1 MPLPITALIL
11 DLGNVVLN
19 YDHGRSVKRIA
30 QLAGR
35 PEEEVESFVFGELKD
50 DFNRGRLSGK
60 AFYERVRDRFDLPV
74 CLDAFTQVWSDIF
87 WENPDV
93 VELLPALS
101 KKYPLYLLTNTD
113 ILHFKYILDNFDV
126 VPRFKKVFAS
136 YLMGV
141 AKPDKE
147 IYLQA
152 LQSIAQPASQVLYV
166 DDEPA
171 FVDAARDCGM
181 RAIHYSP
188 GTELKTELNAFNIQ
202 L

>member
-1 MPLPITALIL
+1 MDKVSAIVL
-11 DLGNVVLN
+11 DLGNVVLH

-30 QLAGR
+30 QMVGR
-35 PEEEVESFVFGELKD
+35 SEEEVESFVFGDLKN
-50 DFNRGRLSGK
+50 DFNRGKISAK
-60 AFYERVRDRFDLPV
+60 EFYCRVRDRFDLPI

-126 VPRFKKVFAS
+126 IPRFRNVFAS
-136 YLMGV
+136 YQMGA
-141 AKPDKE
+141 AKPDRE
-147 IYLQA
+147 IFLRALQA
-152 LQSIAQPASQVLYV
+152 IAQPASQVLYV

-171 FVDAARDCGM
+171 FVAAARDRGM
-181 RAIHYSP
+181 QAIRYSP
-188 GTELKTELNAFNIQ
+188 GIELRTELRAFNIQ